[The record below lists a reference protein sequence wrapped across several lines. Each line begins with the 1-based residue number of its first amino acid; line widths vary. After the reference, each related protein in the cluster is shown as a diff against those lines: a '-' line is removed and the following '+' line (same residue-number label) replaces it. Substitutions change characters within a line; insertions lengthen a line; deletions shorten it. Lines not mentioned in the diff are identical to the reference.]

1 MRASFTLLRALLV
14 GAILFAA
21 AALFGVS
28 KAQNADASGSETVM
42 FLISRGQSA
51 RAVGENL
58 EAAGLID
65 SAFFFRLSLRLSG
78 RGGDIQAGEY
88 AIPRS
93 ASMDEIVDLITA
105 GVVVQR
111 TVTVPEGL
119 TSYQIVQLLNA
130 KEDLGGPRIEVI
142 PTEGSLLPETYAFTA
157 GDTRQ
162 DILDRAAVAMEQT
175 LADLWATRSA
185 EAVVQSPVEAV
196 ILASIIEKETGLGS
210 ERGLVASVYSNR
222 LTTPG
227 WRLQADP
234 TLIYG
239 LTEGRMDLGRGL
251 RRSELD
257 DAGNPYNTY
266 RHDGLP
272 PGPIANPGRAA
283 LAAALNPS
291 TSPYFFFVADCQGGH
306 RFGVT
311 LDDHNRNVAA
321 FRASCG

>member
-1 MRASFTLLRALLV
+1 MLSSLTILRTFCAGALLLAV
-14 GAILFAA
+14 LGA
-21 AALFGVS
+21 FGVAR
-28 KAQNADASGSETVM
+28 AQEADASASETVT
-42 FLISRGQSA
+42 FLINRGQTA
-51 RAVGENL
+51 RTIGENL

-65 SAFFFRLSLRLSG
+65 SAFFFRVSLRLSG

-88 AIPRS
+88 AIPAS

-105 GVVVQR
+105 GAVVQR

-130 KEDLGGPRIEVI
+130 NEDLGGPQIEAV
-142 PTEGSLLPETYAFTA
+142 PAEGSLLPETYAFTA
-157 GDTRQ
+157 SDTRQ
-162 DILDRAAVAMEQT
+162 DILDRASAAMDQT
-175 LADLWATRSA
+175 LADLWATRSSD
-185 EAVVQSPVEAV
+185 AVVQSPAEAV
-196 ILASIIEKETGLGS
+196 ILASIIEKETGLGA
-210 ERGLVASVYSNR
+210 ERALVASVYSNR

-239 LTEGRMDLGRGL
+239 LTNGRMDLGRGL

-272 PGPIANPGRAA
+272 PGPIANPGQAA
-283 LAAALNPS
+283 LAAALNPA